1 MIKSS
6 AAYLSAV
13 VGKSR
18 QTGLK
23 AVISIIDP
31 DIQYGTASSSS
42 AAPWTNSEGF
52 YQKPDA
58 VERYAT
64 LERGRWLL
72 DGSFDIFP
80 ENFKA
85 ETVYTMDELSGD
97 DGTFESEQ

>member
-31 DIQYGTASSSS
+31 DIRFFQ
-42 AAPWTNSEGF
+42 
-52 YQKPDA
+52 
-58 VERYAT
+58 
-64 LERGRWLL
+64 L
-72 DGSFDIFP
+72 GSVD
-80 ENFKA
+80 
-85 ETVYTMDELSGD
+85 
-97 DGTFESEQ
+97 